1 MVEVATKRCRRPGCN
16 KQYADADNDGTKCKF
31 HSGKPIFHDL
41 KKGWECCNQIAWEW
55 DEFQKIVGC
64 CTGAHTDDP
73 EAGNTAFW
81 QSSTVAH
88 ASTAVRNQEIAT
100 MRTAADF
107 NREEEE
113 KKAAAAANQ
122 NL

>member
-16 KQYADADNDGTKCKF
+16 KQYTDADNDGTKCKF

-113 KKAAAAANQ
+113 KKAAALAAA
-122 NL
+122 